1 MSAKKSAL
9 IIANSE
15 YEDPSLRKL
24 VAPTQ
29 DAEALAA
36 VLQDPAIGGFEVQT
50 LLNAPSHQTSEA
62 IDAFFYDRVRDHLL
76 LLYFSG
82 HGITDDDGLL
92 YFAASNTQPQRLR
105 STAVAARWVNE
116 IMIQC
121 RSRRQVLLLDCC
133 HSGAFARTK
142 AIGAVRTG
150 QQFEAH
156 NQDEGRGRVV
166 LTASDAIQYSFE
178 GEAIEGKGVRSIF
191 THALVEGLSTG
202 EADLD
207 GDGEV
212 SLDELYSYVHR
223 VVKDQTPNQSPRRW
237 DFDVE
242 GGLLIAH
249 SPRPVATP
257 LPGDLRNAIESFVPE
272 AREAAVRKLDMLLH
286 GKHRGLQLSAHEAL
300 LLLKQDD
307 SRRVSLAAE
316 KSLEGSSVSIP
327 ESPEPAPPEPMEQ
340 PGIPAP
346 PAPSIAPERPPAQP
360 EFRERVQPSRGYRL
374 ITPPPS
380 SLRAPQT
387 PPSEGARE
395 QTSPGVPAASGGAA
409 PGPPAAALD
418 SAAVEKVKQELAVYI
433 GPMARILVSRA
444 AKGAI
449 SLHELYEV
457 VAAEIASPSDRQK
470 FLASR

>member
-36 VLQDPAIGGFEVQT
+36 VLQDPAVGGFEVQT
-50 LLNAPSHQTSEA
+50 LLNAPSHQTAEA

-92 YFAASNTQPQRLR
+92 YFAASNTQPKRLR

-121 RSRRQVLLLDCC
+121 RSRRQILLLDCC

-150 QQFEAH
+150 QQFEAQS
-156 NQDEGRGRVV
+156 QDEGRGRVV

-178 GEAIEGKGVRSIF
+178 GEALEGKGVRSIF
-191 THALVEGLSTG
+191 THALVEGLSSG

-207 GDGEV
+207 GDGEI

-257 LPGDLRNAIESFVPE
+257 LPEDVRNAIESFVPE
-272 AREAAVRKLDMLLH
+272 AREAAVRKLEVLLH
-286 GKHRGLQLSAHEAL
+286 GKHRGLQLSAREAL

-307 SRRVSLAAE
+307 SRKVSLAAE
-316 KSLEGSSVSIP
+316 KSLEGSSVPAVASQ
-327 ESPEPAPPEPMEQ
+327 EPAPPEPAL
-340 PGIPAP
+340 PA
-346 PAPSIAPERPPAQP
+346 ASIARERPAAKP
-360 EFRERVQPSRGYRL
+360 EFRERVPPTMGYRL
-374 ITPPPS
+374 ITPAPSGVRPPS
-380 SLRAPQT
+380 AAASPPPAAESSRAA
-387 PPSEGARE
+387 PP
-395 QTSPGVPAASGGAA
+395 PAASASSDSAA
-409 PGPPAAALD
+409 KTLD
-418 SAAVEKVKQELAVYI
+418 SAALEKVKRDLAVYI
-433 GPMARILVSRA
+433 GPMARIIVARA
-444 AKGAI
+444 AKSAV
-449 SLHELYEV
+449 SLEALYEA
-457 VAAEIASPSDRQK
+457 VAAEIPSASDRQK
-470 FLASR
+470 FLASRPH

>member
-1 MSAKKSAL
+1 MSARKSAL

-36 VLQDPAIGGFEVQT
+36 VLQDPAVGGFEVQT
-50 LLNAPSHQTSEA
+50 LLNAASHQASEA
-62 IDAFFYDRVRDHLL
+62 IEAFFYDRVRDHLL

-92 YFAASNTQPQRLR
+92 YFAASNTQHKRLR

-121 RSRRQVLLLDCC
+121 RSRRQILLLDCC

-150 QQFEAH
+150 QQFEGH
-156 NQDEGRGRVV
+156 TQDEGRGRVV
-166 LTASDAIQYSFE
+166 LTASDAIQFSFE
-178 GEAIEGKGVRSIF
+178 GEAIEGTGVRSVF

-207 GDGEV
+207 GDGEI

-242 GGLLIAH
+242 GGLVIAR
-249 SPRPVATP
+249 SLRQVATP
-257 LPGDLRNAIESFVPE
+257 LPEDLRNAIESFVPE
-272 AREAAVRKLDMLLH
+272 AREAAVRKLEGLLH
-286 GKHRGLQLSAHEAL
+286 GKHRGLALSAHQAL

-307 SRRVSLAAE
+307 SRKVSLAAE
-316 KSLEGSSVSIP
+316 KSLEGCAVQASAEQEP
-327 ESPEPAPPEPMEQ
+327 ALPEPELRARM
-340 PGIPAP
+340 PAV
-346 PAPSIAPERPPAQP
+346 PAASIAPERPAAKPD
-360 EFRERVQPSRGYRL
+360 FRERVQPAMGYRL
-374 ITPPPS
+374 ITPPPAAATES
-380 SLRAPQT
+380 RAPA
-387 PPSEGARE
+387 PPPAGSAA
-395 QTSPGVPAASGGAA
+395 PAATAR
-409 PGPPAAALD
+409 PLD
-418 SAAVEKVKQELAVYI
+418 NAGLEKVKQDLAVYI
-433 GPMARILVSRA
+433 GPMARIIVARA
-444 AKGAI
+444 AKSAC

-457 VAAEIASPSDRQK
+457 VAVEISSASDRQK
-470 FLASR
+470 FLASRPK

>member
-62 IDAFFYDRVRDHLL
+62 IEAFFYDRVRDHLL

-92 YFAASNTQPQRLR
+92 YFAASNTQPRRLR

-156 NQDEGRGRVV
+156 TQDEGRGRVV

-178 GEAIEGKGVRSIF
+178 GEALEGKGVRSIF
-191 THALVEGLSTG
+191 THALVEGLASG

-242 GGLLIAH
+242 GGLLIAR
-249 SPRPVATP
+249 SPRQAATP
-257 LPGDLRNAIESFVPE
+257 LPEDVRNAIESFVPE
-272 AREAAVRKLDMLLH
+272 AREAAVRKLEVLLH
-286 GKHRGLQLSAHEAL
+286 GKHRGLALSARAAL

-307 SRRVSLAAE
+307 SRKVSLAAE
-316 KSLEGSSVSIP
+316 KSLEGCSATVAAG
-327 ESPEPAPPEPMEQ
+327 PEPAPPQ
-340 PGIPAP
+340 
-346 PAPSIAPERPPAQP
+346 PERPAPVAPVEP
-360 EFRERVQPSRGYRL
+360 ERRAARPQIVQPSTGYRL
-374 ITPPPS
+374 ITPAPSAVKPPS
-380 SLRAPQT
+380 PEPSPAPAGADSSPAAPQ
-387 PPSEGARE
+387 
-395 QTSPGVPAASGGAA
+395 PAGSAAPAGAA
-409 PGPPAAALD
+409 KPLDNAAL
-418 SAAVEKVKQELAVYI
+418 EKVKQELAVYI
-433 GPMARILVSRA
+433 GPMARIIVARA
-444 AKGAI
+444 AKSAT

-457 VAAEIASPSDRQK
+457 VAAEIPSSSDRHK
-470 FLASR
+470 FLASRAH